1 MQYTIDQRS
10 QLIYG
15 IEYGHDN
22 TEQGRMR
29 DVKTLTCVNSQY
41 ICSVCYLT
49 ETKLNPF
56 VQYANQ
62 VRNDI
67 TVQAGFRY
75 ENFEIEVPDYLR
87 YKRGVLTAKTGT
99 ALKSNELLFN
109 LGAVYN
115 FEKNTEG
122 FINFS

>member
-1 MQYTIDQRS
+1 MFVCCSGYRVKLDQRS

-75 ENFEIEVPDYLR
+75 ENF
-87 YKRGVLTAKTGT
+87 
-99 ALKSNELLFN
+99 
-109 LGAVYN
+109 
-115 FEKNTEG
+115 
-122 FINFS
+122 